1 MIFRNFIGYLYL
13 WLFLISKISLHYLSK
28 TSIIWNHESFI
39 LTILLDMSLVISNI
53 WLTIFDMLS
62 ILYLLGLTLLIGR
75 CGLVIS
81 CKCDPI
87 IMWNIWGDV
96 SFPKKSCSHVKVRV
110 AFFKCGL
117 EPHINFD
124 GNLNPQVEKI

>member
-1 MIFRNFIGYLYL
+1 MIFWNFIRYLYF
-13 WLFLISKISLHYLSK
+13 WLFFISKISLHCWSK
-28 TSIIWNHESFI
+28 TSIIWNHESCI
-39 LTILLDMSLVISNI
+39 LTILLDMSLVASNI
-53 WLTIFDMLS
+53 WLTISDMIY
-62 ILYLLGLTLLIGR
+62 ILYLLGLTLLINR

-87 IMWNIWGDV
+87 ITWNIWGDV